1 VPDCV
6 VRLKTGPPPPRENV
20 VRALIVDDSRA
31 MRTIL
36 RRLCIESG
44 YTEVTE
50 APDATSARVAAI
62 DGEHDIV
69 VVDWQLPDGTGLD
82 LVRSLRAD
90 GETAPMLLLAPGA
103 VTDAADVAREAGA
116 DDCVAKPFTGDDLR
130 RRLAA
135 APSRR

>member
-1 VPDCV
+1 MEPA
-6 VRLKTGPPPPRENV
+6 PPRENV

-62 DGEHDIV
+62 DGAHDIV

-82 LVRSLRAD
+82 LVSALRAD
-90 GETAPMLLLAPGA
+90 GETAPMVLLAPGA
-103 VTDAADVAREAGA
+103 VTDAADAAREAGA
-116 DDCVAKPFTGDDLR
+116 DDCVAKPFTRGHPR
-130 RRLAA
+130 R
-135 APSRR
+135 PRRPGP

>member
-1 VPDCV
+1 VNIAEGDP
-6 VRLKTGPPPPRENV
+6 

-44 YTEVTE
+44 YNEVSE
-50 APDATSARVAAI
+50 APDATSARVAAVE
-62 DGEHDIV
+62 GHPDIV
-69 VVDWQLPDGTGLD
+69 VIDWQLPDGSGLD
-82 LVRSLRAD
+82 LVRHLRAE
-90 GETAPMLLLAPGA
+90 GQTAAVLVLAPGA
-103 VTDAADVAREAGA
+103 EADAAQAAHDAGA

-135 APSRR
+135 PLLPR